1 MESRPASSVLKSS
14 FPRESPMISPLM
26 LFPFTSTT
34 RSVVSRADGG
44 PGRAERE
51 QRDGR
56 GGERGEAAAQAR
68 PPDRFPYFLP
78 FSSSRRAPSTRE
90 CHP

>member
-34 RSVVSRADGG
+34 RSVVSRATAAQGETSATSATVT
-44 PGRAERE
+44 AERFAWRWRKRE
-51 QRDGR
+51 PG
-56 GGERGEAAAQAR
+56 AA
-68 PPDRFPYFLP
+68 FPYFL